1 MKVLQINSHY
11 DQGGAAR
18 IVTTLHRQLLKK
30 GIESYVAYGRGK
42 KTREKNVCKFG
53 SKMGVYTSALCSR
66 LSGWNGCFNRIATKK
81 LIGLIKQI
89 QPDIIHMHVLHGY
102 YINVP
107 MLFHYINKN
116 NIPCVWTFHDCHA
129 FVGNCG
135 YYFDCR
141 KWESGCGDCPYL
153 RNYPVS
159 QWFDHTAKM
168 WQQKRMLFVKS
179 TNKLL
184 VTPSKWLKE
193 ETAKSFLR
201 DFECVTI
208 ANGIDT
214 EQTFYPRNK
223 EACRKKYGYTSREK
237 LVLGVAVGY
246 RDERKGAEY
255 ILQLAKDLGNEAR
268 VILIGWNYEKNHLLK
283 GLNNVVTLKNTKD
296 KELLAEYYSMADVF
310 VIPSLAENYA
320 TTSLEAMACGTPVVG
335 FDVGGIAEQVAKGK
349 GRVVPVGNREAFAE
363 AVREVLNHTEDIM
376 SGEILAGNVRLE
388 NSAEKMAEQYEALYI
403 RLYETQK
410 KASGVKG

>member
-18 IVTTLHRQLLKK
+18 IVATLHRQLLKS
-30 GIESYVAYGRGK
+30 GIESYVAYGRGEIAQE
-42 KTREKNVCKFG
+42 EKVYRFG
-53 SKMGVYTSALCSR
+53 NNLGAYTSALCSR
-66 LSGWNGCFNRIATKK
+66 ISGWNGCFNRRATKK
-81 LIGLIKQI
+81 LIKLIRQI

-102 YINVP
+102 YLHVP

-135 YYFDCR
+135 YFFDCR
-141 KWESGCGDCPYL
+141 SWESGCGNCPYL

-159 QWFDHTAKM
+159 RWFDHTGEM
-168 WQQKRMLFVKS
+168 WQQKKELFTKN

-193 ETAKSFLR
+193 EVAKSFFK

-223 EACRKKYGYTSREK
+223 AECRKKYGYTDHEK
-237 LVLGVAVGY
+237 LVLGVAAGY

-255 ILQLAKDLGNEAR
+255 ILQLAKDLEKEAK
-268 VILIGWNYEKNHLLK
+268 VILIGWNHEKNHMLK
-283 GLNNVVTLKNTKD
+283 GLNNVVALKNTKD

-335 FDVGGIAEQVAKGK
+335 FDVGGIGEQVAEGKGK
-349 GRVVPVGNREAFAE
+349 VVPVGNREAFAE
-363 AVREVLNHTEDIM
+363 AVREVMNQSEGIL
-376 SGEILAGNVRLE
+376 SGEQLAATVGLD
-388 NSAEKMAEQYEALYI
+388 NSAERMAQQYEELYL
-403 RLYETQK
+403 RLYESRTR
-410 KASGVKG
+410 VKE